1 MDINFDEHN
10 KFWELR
16 MLRDRVHP
24 FLRLARQVYG
34 GYIGEK
40 LSQNSPDAVWESLKK
55 MGITQIIDLRY
66 DYRFEKFKS
75 RCEEYGIGYYNYPIH
90 NDPDT
95 IANMVENFS
104 SFSELLRNGDFYMQ
118 GHHSSYIALCVYWAF
133 SKSPGVYPFELR
145 KEIKQD
151 ARLMKRVTSIL
162 YAMNKYEE
170 ERYGKEPYMPS
181 DYYEKQRARIKDFL
195 ESDGPERAS
204 FSIFDFTRVNRNET
218 TMYDISINDLGV
230 IGYLYPPK
238 HEFGYWE
245 YDIIL
250 RPSVSAK
257 AGTFEEAQIDIAR
270 HLCQILP
277 MSIRWAALP
286 ESVRMCVSLLR
297 TSLERST

>member
-1 MDINFDEHN
+1 
-10 KFWELR
+10 
-16 MLRDRVHP
+16 
-24 FLRLARQVYG
+24 VYG

-40 LSQNSPDAVWESLKK
+40 LSQDSPDAVWESLKK

-75 RCEEYGIGYYNYPIH
+75 RCEEYGIAYYNYPIH

-95 IANMVENFS
+95 IANMVENL
-104 SFSELLRNGDFYMQ
+104 SFFGELLCNGDFYMQ
-118 GHHSSYIALCVYWAF
+118 GLKSSYIALCVYWAF
-133 SKSPGVYPFELR
+133 SKSPGVFPFELR

-151 ARLMKRVTSIL
+151 AQLMKRVTPIL
-162 YAMNKYEE
+162 YAMNKYGE

-181 DYYEKQRARIKDFL
+181 DYYEKQRAQIKDFL
-195 ESDGPERAS
+195 ESDGPKRAS
-204 FSIFDFTRVNRNET
+204 FSIFDFTRVYRNET
-218 TMYDISINDLGV
+218 MMYDISMNDMGIV
-230 IGYLYPPK
+230 GYLYPPK
-238 HEFGYWE
+238 NDFGYWE

-286 ESVRMCVSLLR
+286 ESVKMCVSLLR
-297 TSLERST
+297 ISLERST